1 MTTSAAVPGPAEPG
15 LVLAPRVRLA
25 HACIAR
31 HLDEAG
37 LRGLHV
43 KGYAAAPGTYAPDRS
58 SSDVDLLV
66 HPEDAGRACDVLA
79 AHGWARVADFSEG
92 SIFEHAAT
100 LWHDHLGYVDVHRL
114 FPGLGSDPAAVF
126 EHLWRERTVRVI
138 SGRPVPVPSLD
149 GQRLVVVV
157 HAARDGGRGR
167 ADVRHLRDTL
177 SPAEWDRLRTLAA
190 VLDAEAAWD
199 VATGEDL
206 APEGTAESELFA
218 ALRSHA
224 SGADLLAARWR
235 AAGTVR
241 ERAALILHVLPVNR
255 PHLQMRLG
263 RPVTWRDVLREQ
275 ASRVGAGLAW
285 ARGKTMRRGR

>member
-1 MTTSAAVPGPAEPG
+1 MTLAASAPGSAEPG
-15 LVLAPRVRLA
+15 LALAPRVRLA
-25 HACIAR
+25 HACTAR
-31 HLDEAG
+31 HLEDAG

-43 KGYAAAPGTYAPDRS
+43 KGYAAAPGTYAPHRT

-66 HPEDAGRACDVLA
+66 HPQDAGRVCSVLE
-79 AHGWARVADFSEG
+79 AHGWSLVTDFHEG

-126 EHLWRERTVRVI
+126 EHLWRERTARVV
-138 SGRPVPVPSLD
+138 SGRPVPVPGLD
-149 GQRLVVVV
+149 GQRLVVIV

-167 ADVRHLRDTL
+167 PDVRHLQDTL
-177 SPAEWDRLRTLAA
+177 SPEEWERLRSLAA
-190 VLDAEAAWD
+190 TLDAEAAWD

-206 APEGTAESELFA
+206 APGGTAESELFT

-224 SGADLLAARWR
+224 SGAELLAARWR

-241 ERAALILHVLPVNR
+241 ERAGLVARVAPVNR
-255 PHLQMRLG
+255 AHLQMRLG
-263 RPVTWRDVLREQ
+263 RPITWRDVVREQ
-275 ASRVGAGLAW
+275 ASRVGAGLTWICGRAV
-285 ARGKTMRRGR
+285 RRGR